1 MVGTFKKT
9 SAVIFACIVLPVLVL
24 LLGFPSLG
32 QSDRQVFYTNQGS
45 GPDKWASVWYLSE
58 VLNHKVKLL
67 NAEELLTVDKTP
79 LFDVPA
85 AEYNRT
91 ANSTTFESLLTAM
104 PASDSAVVVI
114 ELQTYIKEIEID
126 AWSGDVT
133 IESKFI
139 EQGFRNMQLRYGR
152 SAVTRK
158 CYMRFFDTVADNIGA
173 NKLSELSDPNS
184 LIPSDSCMTNA
195 DINSKSSVESM
206 PLDKVLELIATNNHP
221 LFIDTRETLEFD
233 EGHVPGAINLKL
245 RDIDELTA
253 EKLADVELAIAYCVK
268 DFRGYEMAR
277 KLRSLGVNA
286 AIMTPHGMRG
296 WVSAGLPVAGERGDA
311 EEVAMEELLDLAR
324 ESVRPIQANE
334 I

>member
-1 MVGTFKKT
+1 MLSCFGVA
-9 SAVIFACIVLPVLVL
+9 AVIFTIIY
-24 LLGFPSLG
+24 PSLG
-32 QSDRQVFYTNQGS
+32 QSDRQVFYTDQGS
-45 GPDKWASVWYLSE
+45 GPDKWASVWYLST
-58 VLNHKVKLL
+58 VLGHKV
-67 NAEELLTVDKTP
+67 ELLEAAELLSVNKTL

-91 ANSTTFESLLTAM
+91 ASSTTFESILTAM
-104 PASDSAVVVI
+104 PLNDTSDSVN
-114 ELQTYIKEIEID
+114 ELQAYIKEIEID

-158 CYMRFFDTVADNIGA
+158 CYMQFFDIVADHIGG
-173 NKLSELSDPNS
+173 NTLSDMPDPNN
-184 LIPSDSCMTNA
+184 LIPSDACMSSA
-195 DINSKSSVESM
+195 DIISRSSVQSI
-206 PLDKVLELIATNNHP
+206 PLDKVLELVATENRP

-253 EKLADVELAIAYCVK
+253 EKLAGVELAIAYCVK

-311 EEVAMEELLDLAR
+311 EKVALEKLLDLAKGSAR
-324 ESVRPIQANE
+324 SIQANE

>member
-1 MVGTFKKT
+1 MVGYL
-9 SAVIFACIVLPVLVL
+9 SLVVLIFL
-24 LLGFPSLG
+24 LFNPLLSK
-32 QSDRQVFYTNQGS
+32 SDSQVFYTDQGS
-45 GPDKWASVWYLSE
+45 GPDKWASAWYLST
-58 VLNHKVKLL
+58 VLGHKVELL
-67 NAEELLTVDKTP
+67 EAEELSSVGRTS
-79 LFDVPA
+79 LFDVPD

-91 ANSTTFESLLTAM
+91 ANSTTFESILLAM
-104 PASDSAVVVI
+104 PAKAAAVTRADVNNAVAGK
-114 ELQTYIKEIEID
+114 LQAYIKEIEID

-139 EQGFRNMQLRYGR
+139 EQGFRTMQLRHGR

-158 CYMRFFDTVADNIGA
+158 CYMQFFDTVADYIGT
-173 NKLSELSDPNS
+173 NKLADISDPNV
-184 LIPSDSCMTNA
+184 LIPSDACMSSV
-195 DINSKSSVESM
+195 DIFSKSSVQSI
-206 PLDKVLELIATNNHP
+206 PLDKVLELVAAENRP

-233 EGHVPGAINLKL
+233 EGHVPGAINIKL

-253 EKLADVELAIAYCVK
+253 EKLAGVELAIAYCVK

-311 EEVAMEELLDLAR
+311 EEVAMEKLLDLAKG
-324 ESVRPIQANE
+324 SAQSIQANE